1 MNVCSRSRRLF
12 TASFS
17 SSVSPP
23 FLSPPFRCSWP
34 LIFDSACLSNGPAQ
48 PSPARPPPLRFVI
61 LAAPSRGGL
70 ADRLLCRSPLR
81 GLIDGCAPPR
91 FSHRSHCFAKGGKSR
106 SNIFHI
112 SSPGRRIDVDVC
124 SIHPQKPG
132 TLSEHVTSAAP
143 RGCNSP
149 LRRGGHVGGA
159 FSHEG
164 QRCNRACWAHRW
176 EEPRAPLAFNARLFF
191 DPIGQQF
198 L

>member
-1 MNVCSRSRRLF
+1 MCAVDHADFSLRAFLPASPHLF
-12 TASFS
+12 YPLPFDVPGPSSLIQRASQT
-17 SSVSPP
+17 
-23 FLSPPFRCSWP
+23 
-34 LIFDSACLSNGPAQ
+34 AQ
-48 PSPARPPPLRFVI
+48 PSPARPPPPPRFVI